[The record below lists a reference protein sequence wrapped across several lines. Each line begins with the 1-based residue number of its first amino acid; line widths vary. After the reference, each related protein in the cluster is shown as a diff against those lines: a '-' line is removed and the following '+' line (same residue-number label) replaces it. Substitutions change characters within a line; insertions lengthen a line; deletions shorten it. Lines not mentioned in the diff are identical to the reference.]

1 MSDYTPTHTRAA
13 CEAAI
18 RKMLQVGSS
27 PDYTPW
33 DMAQAIAAVAHSIL
47 DRIDDV
53 AKFGDDALDE

>member
-1 MSDYTPTHTRAA
+1 
-13 CEAAI
+13 
-18 RKMLQVGSS
+18 MLQIGSS

-33 DMAQAIAAVAHSIL
+33 DMAQAIATVAHSIL